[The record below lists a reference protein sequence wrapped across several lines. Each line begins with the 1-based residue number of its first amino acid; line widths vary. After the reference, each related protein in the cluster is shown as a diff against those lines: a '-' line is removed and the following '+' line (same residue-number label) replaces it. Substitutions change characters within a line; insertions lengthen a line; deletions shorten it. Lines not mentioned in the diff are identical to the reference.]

1 VVILAMLI
9 KKKLYK
15 VATPETQYCFR
26 ANLFMWPN
34 ITLLFGPLQCLEFH
48 SMGAVAINVGLY
60 QPFTLK
66 TTSGTSI
73 PYRCAIIPA
82 GCKHELNAFGNI
94 VASLII
100 EKNSTAYTSLR
111 KQTLFHTSKITNLV
125 DSKWVECFQKIYEE
139 KLTKV
144 EIFQLLNQLLKT
156 DNETDKEI
164 DPRIDK
170 TMETIRLDPGNDF
183 SQEYLASTI
192 GLSSSRFRHLFRE
205 QSDIPYRRYRIW
217 RRVVSAMDTL
227 HKVDNLTYAAMESG
241 FTDSA
246 HFNRCFR
253 DTLGV
258 NPSLVFRNMDRF
270 ET

>member
-1 VVILAMLI
+1 MPT
-9 KKKLYK
+9 KKQLYK

-26 ANLFMWPN
+26 PNLFMWSN
-34 ITLLFGPLQCLEFH
+34 LTLFFGPLHCLKFH

-60 QPFTLK
+60 QPFILK
-66 TTSGTSI
+66 TINGTSK

-100 EKNSTAYTSLR
+100 EKNSTAYASLKKR
-111 KQTLFHTSKITNLV
+111 ILFHTSKVTSIA
-125 DSKWVECFQKIYEE
+125 DSKLIECFQKIYEE
-139 KLTKV
+139 KPTKA
-144 EIFQLLNQLLKT
+144 EIYQLLNLLLNT
-156 DNETDKEI
+156 DNETNENV
-164 DPRIDK
+164 DPRINK
-170 TMETIRLDPGNDF
+170 TMKTIQLDPGNDF
-183 SQEYLASTI
+183 SQEYLASSV

-205 QSDIPYRRYRIW
+205 QSDIPYRRYRMW

-227 HKVDNLTYAAMESG
+227 HKVDNLTYAAMEAG